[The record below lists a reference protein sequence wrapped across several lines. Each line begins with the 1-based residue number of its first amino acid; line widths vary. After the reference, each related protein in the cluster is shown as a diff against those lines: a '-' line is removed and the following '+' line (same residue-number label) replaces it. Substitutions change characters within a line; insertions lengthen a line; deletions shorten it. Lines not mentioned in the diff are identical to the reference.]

1 MQCSAPHLVYSK
13 LTSTASACVFAA
25 LQDYFPYSHA
35 ALFMPPI
42 LFLYLEV
49 SESPIC
55 PHNVPVC
62 RTLTVIPMGPLLG
75 TAWHGR
81 QRSPRF

>member
-1 MQCSAPHLVYSK
+1 MQCPSFGVQQANVD
-13 LTSTASACVFAA
+13 CVCVRVAV

-55 PHNVPVC
+55 HHNVHVR
-62 RTLTVIPMGPLLG
+62 RTLTVIPVGPLLG